1 MENELE
7 KVLESK
13 FFCPARFA
21 QEIETLVHGENNM
34 SYIDAIIYF
43 CEKNSIDLDSVPKLI
58 SKPLKEKIKYEA
70 MEINFLKRSSSAK
83 LPFDAYKQ
91 YLSLKNHFT
100 KEKYDYHK
108 YCGKS
113 RATVQSFYK
122 RKDRFWFEKL
132 ARNKD
137 DKEVVEFFISNFITC
152 TDPSKLW
159 IGELIREGEVRYTSW
174 KKRTQSMSYMFKGE
188 IEELLSEKKLDDLF
202 SSKSGHPTILKKYLG
217 GDISIETMVILDR
230 ILEFRKNF
238 DNDLQDPVWETVSM
252 RMKKYSPFLNIDV
265 PRYKKILREVAV
277 G

>member
-1 MENELE
+1 M
-7 KVLESK
+7 
-13 FFCPARFA
+13 
-21 QEIETLVHGENNM
+21 
-34 SYIDAIIYF
+34 
-43 CEKNSIDLDSVPKLI
+43 
-58 SKPLKEKIKYEA
+58 
-70 MEINFLKRSSSAK
+70 
-83 LPFDAYKQ
+83 PFDAYKQ

-159 IGELIREGEVRYTSW
+159 IGELIREGEGRYTDW
-174 KKRTQSMSYMFKGE
+174 KKRNQSLSYIFKGE
-188 IEELLSEKKLDDLF
+188 IESVFEDNNFDSMF
-202 SSKSGHPTILKKYLG
+202 VINGSSHPRILKLYLS
-217 GDISIETMVILDR
+217 GDVSIETFVILDR
-230 ILEFRKNF
+230 ILGFKNQF
-238 DNDLQDPVWETVSM
+238 DSKLSDPVWETVSM

-265 PRYKKILREVAV
+265 FRYKKILKGVVLERK
-277 G
+277 